1 MKIRIFIL
9 SFIVLSATIAF
20 TEEFVPV
27 KVDGDNQRVGIQN
40 MSPESTLDVLG
51 NIAFRSKIVTSAHT
65 LDTEFFLIVEDGG
78 VDVTITLPTASGA
91 TNRLYTVAS
100 HYNNTK
106 TVIIDGAGSETI
118 NGQATFVLFD
128 AEDTLGLISLDTEWI
143 IK

>member
-1 MKIRIFIL
+1 M
-9 SFIVLSATIAF
+9 
-20 TEEFVPV
+20 
-27 KVDGDNQRVGIQN
+27 
-40 MSPESTLDVLG
+40 
-51 NIAFRSKIVTSAHT
+51 
-65 LDTEFFLIVEDGG
+65 
-78 VDVTITLPTASGA
+78 
-91 TNRLYTVAS
+91 AS